1 MSTGSELEL
10 SENQGTMVVKQV
22 VNLDVLSKMVD
33 SLSEGNG
40 KEINGDKAD
49 RLPRWRRPKILRCSG
64 ADIDATVV
72 DGSVGCVA

>member
-40 KEINGDKAD
+40 KEINGDK
-49 RLPRWRRPKILRCSG
+49 
-64 ADIDATVV
+64 
-72 DGSVGCVA
+72 